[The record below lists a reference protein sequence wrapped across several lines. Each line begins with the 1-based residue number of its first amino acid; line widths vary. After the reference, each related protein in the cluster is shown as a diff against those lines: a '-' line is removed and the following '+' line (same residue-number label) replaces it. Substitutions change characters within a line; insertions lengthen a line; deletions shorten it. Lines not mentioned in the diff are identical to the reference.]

1 MYSKVLRAIEECL
14 GEHGFKKSARGVFFR
29 YVSVHIQHAIIINV
43 HYRGAYMSASF
54 GFRHIEC
61 EKFSIFSIRRFGG
74 KSFKDLKFDTS
85 QSCSMQFDLGFN
97 AGWKPR
103 GLLELSVQ
111 NENNAVSAFAQ
122 GIESIAIPVFY
133 QIYDEQSLRTV
144 LLSDNVPTEWRKIN
158 RAIRIAQILFLEK
171 KLGLNFSIYEN
182 PSLIAMIGEDAGT
195 SIDPNTYCLGI
206 ISALANGYSAECC

>member
-1 MYSKVLRAIEECL
+1 MASTILRAIEKRL
-14 GEHGFKKSARGVFFR
+14 GDYGFKKSAHGVFFR
-29 YVSVHIQHAIIINV
+29 YVSVDIQHAIIIKV

-61 EKFSIFSIRRFGG
+61 EKFSIFSIRKFGG
-74 KSFKDLKFDTS
+74 KSFNNLIFDNS

-111 NENNAVSAFAQ
+111 DENNAVSIFAQ
-122 GIESIAIPVFY
+122 GMENIAIPVFSE
-133 QIYDEQSLRTV
+133 IHDEQSLRKV
-144 LLSDNVPTEWRKIN
+144 LLSDNFPTEWRKIN
-158 RAIRIAQILFLEK
+158 RAIRIAQILFLER

-182 PSLIAMIGEDAGT
+182 PSLVANIGEDAGT
-195 SIDPNTYCLGI
+195 SIDPNRYCLEI
-206 ISALANGYSAECC
+206 VSALANGHSDEH